1 MEKYREL
8 QKGDGAQL
16 LEILN
21 QLSAVYSHA
30 YFNEDDLINDESC
43 NCLVVEK
50 DENIIGFGSLITYH
64 IPTKGLIGR
73 IEDIIIDEKHRGAGL
88 GRGLMDELIK
98 LAKEK
103 KINYITLTS
112 NPSRIAARKL
122 YESLG
127 FEACE
132 TEVFKL
138 EIKK

>member
-1 MEKYREL
+1 MESYRKL
-8 QKGDGAQL
+8 KKGDGVKL

-30 YFNEDDLINDESC
+30 YFDEDDLIADESC
-43 NCLVVEK
+43 NCLVVEN

-73 IEDIIIDEKHRGAGL
+73 IEDIVIDEKYRGAGL
-88 GRGLMDELIK
+88 GRGLMEKLIE

-112 NPSRIAARKL
+112 NPSRVAARKL

-127 FEACE
+127 FETCE